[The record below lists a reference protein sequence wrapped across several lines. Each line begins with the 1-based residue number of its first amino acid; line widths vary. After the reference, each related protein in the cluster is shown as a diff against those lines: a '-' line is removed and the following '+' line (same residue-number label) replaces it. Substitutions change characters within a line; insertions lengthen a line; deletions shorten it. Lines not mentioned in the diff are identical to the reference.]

1 MISGGY
7 TATGPRAANEDNMY
21 FRDFESVGLI
31 AGGISSF
38 VMVSD
43 GMGGYQCGD
52 VASGLAVASAKS
64 YIEQLLEMARGNLV
78 DLDPQVALGEIIRN
92 GHEAILMEAKSR
104 GNIGMGATIVAAF
117 VSPTHAWIAHV
128 GDSRAYII
136 SNGIANQITEDHS
149 KVGRLLSHGV
159 ISEAEAQNHP
169 ERNRIERALGF
180 GDATPDYNEIDFQP
194 NAALLLCSD
203 GVYTVLNS
211 SRLCDD
217 ILSSRDASTAAK
229 NVVQHA
235 IKRGTDDNS
244 TAVVLMGD
252 ELTKKVSKTHT
263 IQAKK
268 ISKSDTLPHAPYAA
282 MPRNSSVRPT
292 LFIVLVALVSIGI
305 IAALVIAALQTSGKE
320 SDGSGSNAAATTNQG
335 MGDSQGDGTT
345 SPDSTHSLNDSPFER
360 FTIPEHGDV
369 VLKYVDSEN
378 VAQLFSYP
386 PYEWQGSVRIT
397 PGSTIIA
404 STRSSQLGRQG
415 KTYQQLSDDYMRD
428 LRADVEKTRMGDES
442 YSSSLSSIC
451 DLEAYTSLVKTLAES
466 NLETLDGTVIH
477 LVIEALPEDEESV
490 GDDRNMAD
498 ESTSSN
504 AGENAKMEG

>member
-1 MISGGY
+1 
-7 TATGPRAANEDNMY
+7 
-21 FRDFESVGLI
+21 
-31 AGGISSF
+31 
-38 VMVSD
+38 
-43 GMGGYQCGD
+43 
-52 VASGLAVASAKS
+52 
-64 YIEQLLEMARGNLV
+64 
-78 DLDPQVALGEIIRN
+78 
-92 GHEAILMEAKSR
+92 
-104 GNIGMGATIVAAF
+104 
-117 VSPTHAWIAHV
+117 
-128 GDSRAYII
+128 
-136 SNGIANQITEDHS
+136 
-149 KVGRLLSHGV
+149 
-159 ISEAEAQNHP
+159 
-169 ERNRIERALGF
+169 
-180 GDATPDYNEIDFQP
+180 
-194 NAALLLCSD
+194 
-203 GVYTVLNS
+203 
-211 SRLCDD
+211 
-217 ILSSRDASTAAK
+217 
-229 NVVQHA
+229 
-235 IKRGTDDNS
+235 
-244 TAVVLMGD
+244 MGD
-252 ELTKKVSKTHT
+252 ELTKKASKTHT
-263 IQAKK
+263 IQSKI
-268 ISKSDTLPHAPYAA
+268 ISKSDTLPHTPYAA